1 MTSYNQGY
9 PHTPHSITFI
19 WRYNYSVLH
28 SLLYNKGEVTR
39 GREEGIVQP
48 VVSMTRRRRTERV
61 HYLLDSCTTNRL
73 YQQGWDT
80 RHLLAQRSASR
91 AIPRSFVCQV
101 GWCVGVGL
109 QRRREVAAWRGAGG
123 DGCECV

>member
-39 GREEGIVQP
+39 GREEGIVQRK
-48 VVSMTRRRRTERV
+48 MTRRKADGTSSLSTRQ
-61 HYLLDSCTTNRL
+61 L
-73 YQQGWDT
+73 YNQQGWDT
-80 RHLLAQRSASR
+80 RYLFAQRSASR
-91 AIPRSFVCQV
+91 AIPRSFLCQV
-101 GWCVGVGL
+101 GWCVGVGGYTY
-109 QRRREVAAWRGAGG
+109 GAHYGA
-123 DGCECV
+123 CRTC

>member
-73 YQQGWDT
+73 YQQDGTRDIYSRRGALRERFPAVLSVRSGGAWGWGYKGG
-80 RHLLAQRSASR
+80 
-91 AIPRSFVCQV
+91 P
-101 GWCVGVGL
+101 
-109 QRRREVAAWRGAGG
+109 EVAAWREPTRC
-123 DGCECV
+123 CECV